1 LQLLAIFGVCLLNR
15 SDLIIFAVFK
25 FSELLFKKR
34 LKYMNNKILKG
45 ALAVSIFI
53 IAGLSFW
60 GFKSDQKNFE
70 ISKNLDIFYSLV
82 RELNLFYVDEVKPDK
97 LIKTGIDDMLE
108 TLDPYTVYIPESE
121 MDDFKFM
128 TTGEY
133 AGIGAM
139 ISKRGGQIIVAEPY
153 EGFPAQ
159 KSGLRAGDIFL
170 EVDSKPVD
178 KMVVSDVSNI
188 LKGPAKKA
196 VKVKMQRPGEKKP
209 FTLDIVREEI
219 QIDPVTYYG
228 MIDGKTG
235 YLRLSS
241 FTDGCSENVK
251 NAILDLRDKRGAKN
265 LVFDL
270 RSNPG
275 GLLGEAVKVTNLF
288 VNHGQEIVSTRGKV
302 SQWDKTYRAT
312 EQPVDSVMPLI
323 VLVNSGSA
331 SASEIV
337 AGALQDLDRAVILG
351 NRTFGKGLVQTTR
364 DLSYNTKL
372 KVTTAKYYIPSGRC
386 IQALDYAHRNED
398 GSVGNIPDSLITEFK
413 TKKGRL
419 VKDGGGVT
427 PDIKIVQDTLCTLA
441 FKLVQDYMVFDFATD
456 FANKNK
462 SIAPANK
469 FEISDEIYKD
479 FHQFLTEKKFSYE
492 SKSEQ
497 TLKALIETAKKERY
511 FKGAQNEFNALE
523 KSLEVSL
530 NEDLDKFS
538 NDIRDLLKDE
548 IVSRYYFQKGA
559 ILAAMGNDKEIKEA
573 LLLLQNPLEYS
584 KLLVIPAKK

>member
-1 LQLLAIFGVCLLNR
+1 M
-15 SDLIIFAVFK
+15 S
-25 FSELLFKKR
+25 
-34 LKYMNNKILKG
+34 NKILKA
-45 ALAVSIFI
+45 ALAVSFVVI
-53 IAGLSFW
+53 IGLSFW
-60 GFKSDQKNFE
+60 GFKTDQKNFE
-70 ISKNLDIFYSLV
+70 ISKNLDIFYTLV

-97 LIKTGIDDMLE
+97 LIKKGIDDMLE

-139 ISKRGGQIIVAEPY
+139 ISKRGNQIIVAEPY

-159 KSGLRAGDIFL
+159 VSGLRAGDIFI
-170 EVDSKPVD
+170 EVDGKAVD
-178 KMVVSDVSNI
+178 KMAVSDVSEI

-196 VKVKMQRPGEKKP
+196 IKVKMQRPGEKKP

-228 MIDGKTG
+228 MIDSKTG
-235 YLRLSS
+235 YVRLSS
-241 FTDGCSENVK
+241 FTDGCAESVRDAVK
-251 NAILDLRDKRGAKN
+251 ELRDKKGATT
-265 LVFDL
+265 LVLDL

-288 VNHGQEIVSTRGKV
+288 INHGQEIVTTKGKV
-302 SQWDKTYRAT
+302 TQWDKTYRAT

-337 AGALQDLDRAVILG
+337 AGALQDLDRAVIMG

-364 DLSYNTKL
+364 DLSYNSKL

-386 IQALDYAHRNED
+386 IQALDYTHRNAD

-413 TKKGRL
+413 TKNGRL

-427 PDIKIVQDTLCTLA
+427 PDIRNVQDTLSALS
-441 FKLVQDYMVFDFATD
+441 FKLVQDYMIFDFATQYA
-456 FANKNK
+456 ANHKT
-462 SIAPANK
+462 IAPPDK
-469 FEISDEIYKD
+469 FEIGDDIYGE
-479 FHQFLTEKKFSYE
+479 FHQYLTEKKFSYE
-492 SKSEQ
+492 SRSEQ
-497 TLKALIETAKKERY
+497 TLKVLIETAKKERY
-511 FKGAQNEFNALE
+511 FEGTKNEFSALE
-523 KSLEVSL
+523 KGLTL
-530 NEDLDKFS
+530 NLSQDLDKNS
-538 NDIRDLLKDE
+538 EEIRDLLKDE
-548 IVSRYYFQKGA
+548 IVSRYYYQKGA
-559 ILAAMGNDKEIKEA
+559 IISALGGDKEIKSVKS
-573 LLLLQNPLEYS
+573 LFNNPTEYS
-584 KLLVIPAKK
+584 RLLMGVAGATARK

>member
-1 LQLLAIFGVCLLNR
+1 M
-15 SDLIIFAVFK
+15 S
-25 FSELLFKKR
+25 
-34 LKYMNNKILKG
+34 NKILKA
-45 ALAVSIFI
+45 ALAVSFVVI
-53 IAGLSFW
+53 IGLSFW

-70 ISKNLDIFYSLV
+70 ISKNMDIFYTLV

-97 LIKTGIDDMLE
+97 LIKKGIDDMLE

-139 ISKRGGQIIVAEPY
+139 ISKRGNQIIVAEPY

-159 KSGLRAGDIFL
+159 LNGLRAGDIFI
-170 EVDSKPVD
+170 EVDGKPVD
-178 KMVVSDVSNI
+178 KMAVSDVSEI

-196 VKVKMQRPGEKKP
+196 IKVKMQRPGENRP
-209 FTLDIVREEI
+209 FSLDIVREEI

-228 MIDGKTG
+228 MIDSKTG
-235 YLRLSS
+235 YVRLSS
-241 FTDGCSENVK
+241 FTDGCAESVRDAVK
-251 NAILDLRDKRGAKN
+251 ELRDKKGATN
-265 LVFDL
+265 LVLDL

-288 VNHGQEIVSTRGKV
+288 VNHGQEIVSTKGKV

-312 EQPVDSVMPLI
+312 EQPVDSLMPII

-337 AGALQDLDRAVILG
+337 AGALQDLDRAVIMG

-386 IQALDYAHRNED
+386 IQALDYTHRNAD

-413 TKKGRL
+413 TKNGRL

-427 PDIKIVQDTLCTLA
+427 PDIRNVQDTLSALSY
-441 FKLVQDYMVFDFATD
+441 KLVQDYMIFDFAT
-456 FANKNK
+456 AYASKHK
-462 SIAPANK
+462 TIAPADK
-469 FEISDEIYKD
+469 FEIGDDIYGE
-479 FHQFLTEKKFSYE
+479 FHQYLKEKKFSYE
-492 SKSEQ
+492 SRSEQ
-497 TLKALIETAKKERY
+497 TLKVLIETAKKERY
-511 FKGAQNEFNALE
+511 FEGTKNEFSALE
-523 KSLEVSL
+523 KGLTLDLSQ
-530 NEDLDKFS
+530 DLDKNS
-538 NDIRDLLKDE
+538 EEIRDLLKDE
-548 IVSRYYFQKGA
+548 IVSRYYYQKGA
-559 ILAAMGNDKEIKEA
+559 IISALGSDKEIKSVKS
-573 LLLLQNPLEYS
+573 LFNNPTEYS
-584 KLLVIPAKK
+584 RLLMGVTGATARK

>member
-1 LQLLAIFGVCLLNR
+1 M
-15 SDLIIFAVFK
+15 S
-25 FSELLFKKR
+25 
-34 LKYMNNKILKG
+34 NKILKA
-45 ALAVSIFI
+45 ALALSFVVI
-53 IAGLSFW
+53 IGLSFW

-97 LIKTGIDDMLE
+97 LIKKGIDDMLE

-139 ISKRGGQIIVAEPY
+139 ISKRGNQIIVAEPY

-159 KSGLRAGDIFL
+159 VNGLRAGDIFI
-170 EVDSKPVD
+170 EVDGKPVD
-178 KMVVSDVSNI
+178 KMAVADVSEI
-188 LKGPAKKA
+188 LKGPAKK
-196 VKVKMQRPGEKKP
+196 VIKVKMQRPGEKKP

-228 MIDGKTG
+228 MIDAKTG
-235 YLRLSS
+235 YVRLSS
-241 FTDGCSENVK
+241 FTDGCAESVRD
-251 NAILDLRDKRGAKN
+251 AVIDLRDKKGAKT
-265 LVFDL
+265 LVLDL

-288 VNHGQEIVSTRGKV
+288 VNHGQEIVSTKGKV

-337 AGALQDLDRAVILG
+337 AGALQDLDRAVIMG

-386 IQALDYAHRNED
+386 IQALDYSHRNTD
-398 GSVGNIPDSLITEFK
+398 GSVGAIPDSLITEFK
-413 TKKGRL
+413 TKNGRK

-427 PDIKIVQDTLCTLA
+427 PDIRNVQDTLSALS
-441 FKLVQDYMVFDFATD
+441 FKLVQDYMIFDFATEYASKHKTIATPD
-456 FANKNK
+456 KFAIGN
-462 SIAPANK
+462 
-469 FEISDEIYKD
+469 DIYSE
-479 FHQFLTEKKFSYE
+479 FHQYLTEKKFTYE
-492 SKSEQ
+492 SRSEQ
-497 TLKALIETAKKERY
+497 TLKVLIETAKKERY
-511 FKGAQNEFNALE
+511 FDGTKNEFSALE
-523 KSLEVSL
+523 KGLTLDL
-530 NEDLDKFS
+530 NQDLDKNS
-538 NDIRDLLKDE
+538 EEIRDLLKDE
-548 IVSRYYFQKGA
+548 IVSRYYYQKGA
-559 ILAAMGNDKEIKEA
+559 IIAALGSDKEIKSV
-573 LLLLQNPLEYS
+573 LSLFNNPAEYS
-584 KLLVIPAKK
+584 RLLIPVAGATALK

>member
-1 LQLLAIFGVCLLNR
+1 M
-15 SDLIIFAVFK
+15 S
-25 FSELLFKKR
+25 
-34 LKYMNNKILKG
+34 NKILKA
-45 ALAVSIFI
+45 ALAVSFVVI
-53 IAGLSFW
+53 IALSFW

-70 ISKNLDIFYSLV
+70 ISKNLDIFYTLV

-139 ISKRGGQIIVAEPY
+139 ISKRGNQIIVAEPY

-159 KSGLRAGDIFL
+159 LNGLRAGDIFI
-170 EVDSKPVD
+170 EVDGKPVD
-178 KMVVSDVSNI
+178 KMVVSDVSEI
-188 LKGPAKKA
+188 LKGPAKKP
-196 VKVKMQRPGEKKP
+196 VKVKMQRPGEKKQ
-209 FTLDIVREEI
+209 FTLDIVREAI

-228 MIDGKTG
+228 MIDAQTG
-235 YLRLSS
+235 YIRLSS
-241 FTDGCSENVK
+241 FTDGCSEGVK
-251 NAILDLRDKRGAKN
+251 NAVVDLRDKRGAKS
-265 LVFDL
+265 LVLDL

-288 VNHGQEIVSTRGKV
+288 VNHGQEIVSTKGKV
-302 SQWDKTYRAT
+302 LQWDKTYRAT
-312 EQPVDSVMPLI
+312 EQPIDSVMPVI

-386 IQALDYAHRNED
+386 IQALDYSHRNKD

-413 TKKGRL
+413 TKNGRI

-427 PDIKIVQDTLCTLA
+427 PDFRSVQDTLSALSY
-441 FKLVQDYMVFDFATD
+441 KLVQDYIIFDFATT
-456 FANKNK
+456 FASNHK
-462 SIAPANK
+462 SIATPDK
-469 FEISDEIYKD
+469 FVISDDIYKE
-479 FHQFLTEKKFSYE
+479 FQQFLTEKKFTYE
-492 SKSEQ
+492 SRSEQ
-497 TLKALIETAKKERY
+497 TLKNLIETAKKEHY
-511 FKGAQNEFNALE
+511 YDATQNEFNALE
-523 KSLEVSL
+523 KGLTL
-530 NEDLDKFS
+530 NLGQDLDKNS
-538 NDIRDLLKDE
+538 EEIRDLLKDE
-548 IVSRYYFQKGA
+548 IVSRYYYQKGA
-559 ILAAMGNDKEIKEA
+559 IIAALRSDKEIKSV
-573 LLLLQNPLEYS
+573 LSLFHNPAEYS
-584 KLLVIPAKK
+584 KLLVPATIVGTSK

>member
-1 LQLLAIFGVCLLNR
+1 M
-15 SDLIIFAVFK
+15 S
-25 FSELLFKKR
+25 
-34 LKYMNNKILKG
+34 NKILKA
-45 ALAVSIFI
+45 ALALSFVVI
-53 IAGLSFW
+53 IGLSFW

-97 LIKTGIDDMLE
+97 LIKKGIDDMLE

-139 ISKRGGQIIVAEPY
+139 ISKRGNQIIVAEPY

-159 KSGLRAGDIFL
+159 VNGLRAGDIFI
-170 EVDSKPVD
+170 EVDGKPVD
-178 KMVVSDVSNI
+178 KMAVADVSEI
-188 LKGPAKKA
+188 LKGPAKK
-196 VKVKMQRPGEKKP
+196 VIKVKMQRPGEKKP

-228 MIDGKTG
+228 MIDAKTG
-235 YLRLSS
+235 YVRLSS
-241 FTDGCSENVK
+241 FTDGCAESVRD
-251 NAILDLRDKRGAKN
+251 AVIDLRDKKGAKT
-265 LVFDL
+265 LVLDL

-288 VNHGQEIVSTRGKV
+288 VNHGQEIVSTKGKV

-337 AGALQDLDRAVILG
+337 AGALQDLDRAVIMG

-386 IQALDYAHRNED
+386 IQALDYSHRNTD
-398 GSVGNIPDSLITEFK
+398 GSVGAIPDSLITEFK
-413 TKKGRL
+413 TKNGRK

-427 PDIKIVQDTLCTLA
+427 PDIRNVQDTLSALS
-441 FKLVQDYMVFDFATD
+441 FKLVQDYMIFDFATEYAAKHKTIATPD
-456 FANKNK
+456 KFAIGN
-462 SIAPANK
+462 
-469 FEISDEIYKD
+469 DIYSE
-479 FHQFLTEKKFSYE
+479 FHQYLTEKKFTYE
-492 SKSEQ
+492 SRSEQ
-497 TLKALIETAKKERY
+497 TLKVLIETAKKERY
-511 FKGAQNEFNALE
+511 FDGTKNEFSALE
-523 KSLEVSL
+523 KGLTLDL
-530 NEDLDKFS
+530 NQDLDKNS
-538 NDIRDLLKDE
+538 EEIRDLLKDE
-548 IVSRYYFQKGA
+548 IVSRYYYQKGA
-559 ILAAMGNDKEIKEA
+559 IIAALGSDKEIKSV
-573 LLLLQNPLEYS
+573 LSLFNNPAEYS
-584 KLLVIPAKK
+584 RLLIPAAGATALK

>member
-1 LQLLAIFGVCLLNR
+1 M
-15 SDLIIFAVFK
+15 S
-25 FSELLFKKR
+25 
-34 LKYMNNKILKG
+34 NKILKA
-45 ALAVSIFI
+45 ALGLSIVVI
-53 IAGLSFW
+53 IGLSFW

-70 ISKNLDIFYSLV
+70 ISKNLDIFYTLV

-97 LIKTGIDDMLE
+97 LIRKGIDDMLE
-108 TLDPYTVYIPESE
+108 TLDPYTVFIPESE

-139 ISKRGGQIIVAEPY
+139 ISKRRSQIIVAEPY

-170 EVDSKPVD
+170 EVDGKAVD
-178 KMVVSDVSNI
+178 KMAVSDVSEI
-188 LKGPAKKA
+188 LKGPAKKP
-196 VKVKMQRPGEKKP
+196 VKVKMLRPGEKKP
-209 FTLDIVREEI
+209 FSLDIVRQEI

-228 MIDGKTG
+228 MLDGKTG
-235 YLRLSS
+235 YIRLSS
-241 FTDGCSENVK
+241 FTDGCSDNIRSALL
-251 NAILDLRDKRGAKN
+251 NLRDTRGATS
-265 LVFDL
+265 LVLDL

-288 VNHGQEIVSTRGKV
+288 VNHGQEIVSTKGKV

-386 IQALDYAHRNED
+386 IQALDYSHRNAD
-398 GSVGNIPDSLITEFK
+398 GSVGNIPDSLISEFK
-413 TKKGRL
+413 TRNGRL
-419 VKDGGGVT
+419 VKNGGGVT
-427 PDIKIVQDTLCTLA
+427 PDIRDVQDTLSTLA
-441 FKLVQDYMVFDFATD
+441 YKLVQDYMIFDFATEYA
-456 FANKNK
+456 ANHKTID
-462 SIAPANK
+462 SPEK
-469 FEISDEIYKD
+469 FVLSDDIYND
-479 FHQFLTEKKFSYE
+479 FHRFLAEKKFSYE
-492 SKSEQ
+492 SRSEQ
-497 TLKALIETAKKERY
+497 TLKTLIETAKRERY
-511 FKGAQNEFNALE
+511 YEAAQNEFAALE
-523 KSLEVSL
+523 KGLTL
-530 NEDLDKFS
+530 NLDLDLGKFS
-538 NDIRDLLKDE
+538 EEIRELLKDE
-548 IVSRYYFQKGA
+548 IVSRYYYQKGA
-559 ILAAMGNDKEIKEA
+559 IIASLANDHDIKHVLA
-573 LLLLQNPLEYS
+573 LFHDTAGFGRILLPGS
-584 KLLVIPAKK
+584 VKTGK

>member
-1 LQLLAIFGVCLLNR
+1 
-15 SDLIIFAVFK
+15 
-25 FSELLFKKR
+25 
-34 LKYMNNKILKG
+34 MNNKILKA
-45 ALAVSIFI
+45 ALGVSLVVIL
-53 IAGLSFW
+53 GLSIW

-70 ISKNLDIFYSLV
+70 ISKNLDIFYTLV

-97 LIKTGIDDMLE
+97 LIKKGIDEMLE
-108 TLDPYTVYIPESE
+108 TLDPYTVFIPESE

-133 AGIGAM
+133 AGIGSM
-139 ISKRGGQIIVAEPY
+139 ISKRRNQIIVAEPY

-170 EVDSKPVD
+170 EVDGKAVD
-178 KMVVSDVSNI
+178 KMAVSDVSDI
-188 LKGPAKKA
+188 LKGPAKKP

-228 MIDGKTG
+228 MISEKTG
-235 YLRLSS
+235 YIRLSS
-241 FTDGCSENVK
+241 FTDGCSENIRSALL
-251 NAILDLRDKRGAKN
+251 NLRNTRGATS
-265 LVFDL
+265 LVLDL

-288 VNHGQEIVSTRGKV
+288 VNHGQEIVSTKGKV
-302 SQWDKTYRAT
+302 AQWDKTYRAT
-312 EQPVDSVMPLI
+312 EQPVDSVMPLV

-386 IQALDYAHRNED
+386 IQALDYSHRNAD
-398 GSVGNIPDSLITEFK
+398 GSVGNIPDSLISEFK
-413 TKKGRL
+413 TRNGRK

-427 PDIKIVQDTLCTLA
+427 PDVRDVQDTLSTLA
-441 FKLVQDYMVFDFATD
+441 YKLVQDYMIFDYATEFAISH
-456 FANKNK
+456 K
-462 SIAPANK
+462 SIPPP
-469 FEISDEIYKD
+469 
-479 FHQFLTEKKFSYE
+479 
-492 SKSEQ
+492 
-497 TLKALIETAKKERY
+497 
-511 FKGAQNEFNALE
+511 
-523 KSLEVSL
+523 
-530 NEDLDKFS
+530 DKFVVTD
-538 NDIRDLLKDE
+538 DI
-548 IVSRYYFQKGA
+548 YNG
-559 ILAAMGNDKEIKEA
+559 
-573 LLLLQNPLEYS
+573 
-584 KLLVIPAKK
+584 

>member
-1 LQLLAIFGVCLLNR
+1 MSN
-15 SDLIIFAVFK
+15 K
-25 FSELLFKKR
+25 M
-34 LKYMNNKILKG
+34 LKT
-45 ALAVSIFI
+45 ALAMSLVVILV
-53 IAGLSFW
+53 LSFW

-70 ISKNLDIFYSLV
+70 ISKNLDIFYTLV
-82 RELNLFYVDEVKPDK
+82 RELNLFYVDEVEPDK

-108 TLDPYTVYIPESE
+108 TLDPYTVFIPESE
-121 MDDFKFM
+121 MDEFKFM

-139 ISKRGGQIIVAEPY
+139 ISKRGNQIMVAEPY

-159 KSGLRAGDIFL
+159 VNGLRAGDIFI
-170 EVDSKPVD
+170 EVDGKPVD
-178 KMVVSDVSNI
+178 KMVVSDVSEI
-188 LKGPAKKA
+188 LKGPAKKP

-228 MIDGKTG
+228 MINAKTG
-235 YLRLSS
+235 YIRLSS
-241 FTDGCSENVK
+241 FTDGCAESVRD
-251 NAILDLRDKRGAKN
+251 AIIELRDKKGAST
-265 LVFDL
+265 LVLDL

-288 VNHGQEIVSTRGKV
+288 VNHGQEIVSTKGKV

-312 EQPVDSVMPLI
+312 EQPIDSVMPLV

-337 AGALQDLDRAVILG
+337 AGALQDLDRAVIMG

-386 IQALDYAHRNED
+386 IQALDYSHRNPD

-413 TKKGRL
+413 TKNGRI

-427 PDIKIVQDTLCTLA
+427 PDIRNVQDTLSALA
-441 FKLVQDYMVFDFATD
+441 YKLVQDYMIFDFATS
-456 FANKNK
+456 FAANHKT
-462 SIAPANK
+462 IAPADQFK
-469 FEISDEIYKD
+469 ISDDIYRE
-479 FHQFLTEKKFSYE
+479 FHQFLIDKKFTYE
-492 SKSEQ
+492 SRSEQ
-497 TLKALIETAKKERY
+497 TLKMLIETARKEHY
-511 FKGAQNEFNALE
+511 YEGAKNEFAALE
-523 KSLEVSL
+523 KGLAL
-530 NEDLDKFS
+530 HLDEDLDKS
-538 NDIRDLLKDE
+538 GKEIRDLLKDE
-548 IVSRYYFQKGA
+548 IVSRYYYQKGA
-559 ILAAMGNDKEIKEA
+559 IVAALQSDEEIKRVVA
-573 LLLLQNPLEYS
+573 LFQNPAEYKNLFNPAPVATAG
-584 KLLVIPAKK
+584 KLK